1 MIRVS
6 SGRIGAHSARSAV
19 ASRPVDLTLML
30 QFWTV
35 ALLLAL
41 TPGAD
46 WAYAIAAGLQQRS
59 VVPSVLGMVSG
70 YVLVVIVVA
79 LGIGALVTEYPAA
92 LTVLT
97 LAGAAYLLYLGA
109 STLLAR
115 TGGVVVAS
123 DRPVGSSA
131 LVRFLRGAGVSGIN
145 PKGVLLLLAL
155 LPQFVSPHGWP
166 APVQMGVLGSLHLL
180 DCAVV
185 YLVVAL
191 AARRIL
197 GSRPRAAV
205 VVTRAS
211 GVLMVLIGVGL
222 LAEQVV
228 ALLH

>member
-1 MIRVS
+1 
-6 SGRIGAHSARSAV
+6 
-19 ASRPVDLTLML
+19 VDLTLVL

-46 WAYAIAAGLQQRS
+46 WAYAIAAGLQPRS
-59 VVPSVLGMVSG
+59 VLPSIAGMVAG
-70 YVLVVIVVA
+70 YVVVVVVVA

-92 LTVLT
+92 LAALT
-97 LAGAAYLLYLGA
+97 FAGAAYLLYLGV

-115 TGGVVVAS
+115 SRPAVAAS
-123 DRPVGSSA
+123 DRPVGTSA
-131 LVRFLRGAGVSGIN
+131 RTRFLRGAGVSGIN

-185 YLVVAL
+185 YLLVAL

-197 GSRPRAAV
+197 GSRPRASI
-205 VVTRAS
+205 VVTKVS
-211 GVLMVLIGVGL
+211 GVLMVLIGLGL

-228 ALLH
+228 PLLH

>member
-1 MIRVS
+1 
-6 SGRIGAHSARSAV
+6 
-19 ASRPVDLTLML
+19 VDLTLVL

-46 WAYAIAAGLQQRS
+46 WAYAIAAGLQPRS
-59 VVPSVLGMVSG
+59 VVPSILGMVSG
-70 YVLVVIVVA
+70 YVVVVAVVA

-92 LTVLT
+92 LAVLT
-97 LAGAAYLLYLGA
+97 LAGAAYLLYLGL

-115 TGGVVVAS
+115 TRAGVAAG
-123 DRPVGSSA
+123 DRTVGTSA
-131 LVRFLRGAGVSGIN
+131 RARFLRGAGVSGIN

-185 YLVVAL
+185 YLLVAL
-191 AARRIL
+191 AARRVL
-197 GSRPRAAV
+197 GSRPRASV
-205 VVTRAS
+205 VVTKVS
-211 GVLMVLIGVGL
+211 GVLMVLIGTGL

-228 ALLH
+228 PLLH

>member
-1 MIRVS
+1 
-6 SGRIGAHSARSAV
+6 
-19 ASRPVDLTLML
+19 ML

-46 WAYAIAAGLQQRS
+46 WAYAIAAGLQPRS
-59 VVPSVLGMVSG
+59 VVPSILGMVSG
-70 YVLVVIVVA
+70 YVVVVVVVA
-79 LGIGALVTEYPAA
+79 IGVGALVTEYPAA

-97 LAGAAYLLYLGA
+97 LAGAGYLLYLGC
-109 STLLAR
+109 STLFAR
-115 TGGVVVAS
+115 SVAAAS
-123 DRPVGSSA
+123 ASGRPLGTSA
-131 LVRFLRGAGVSGIN
+131 WSRFLRGAGVSGIN

-185 YLVVAL
+185 YLLVAL

-197 GSRPRAAV
+197 RSRPTASV
-205 VVTRAS
+205 VVTKVS
-211 GVLMVLIGVGL
+211 GALMLLIGAGL

-228 ALLH
+228 PLFR